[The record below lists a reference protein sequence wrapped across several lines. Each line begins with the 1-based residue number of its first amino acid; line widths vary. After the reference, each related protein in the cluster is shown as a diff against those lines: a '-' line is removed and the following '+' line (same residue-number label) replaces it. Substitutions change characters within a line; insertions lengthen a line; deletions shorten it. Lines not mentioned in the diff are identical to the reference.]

1 MEEILQQIPVTPQ
14 QDSER
19 PNSASFRLLHLTSSS
34 MEFTESDYLPHELN
48 TGGFCICLRGKS
60 RVTLNQHRCYI
71 QKGDLCVIFHIYQ
84 HGKPLAMSA
93 QTRQE
98 SMFREFLFLVS
109 QHYVREREIGYYADQ
124 ICVTPKYLSS
134 VVRTVSGNS
143 AAWWINHTVI
153 MHAKN
158 LLKTNHQL
166 TIQQISDKLNFPNPS
181 FFGQYFKRRVG
192 MTPKEFRRKAY

>member
-1 MEEILQQIPVTPQ
+1 
-14 QDSER
+14 
-19 PNSASFRLLHLTSSS
+19 
-34 MEFTESDYLPHELN
+34 
-48 TGGFCICLRGKS
+48 
-60 RVTLNQHRCYI
+60 
-71 QKGDLCVIFHIYQ
+71 
-84 HGKPLAMSA
+84 
-93 QTRQE
+93 
-98 SMFREFLFLVS
+98 MFREFLFLVS

-153 MHAKN
+153 MHAKKSAQN
-158 LLKTNHQL
+158 QSPAP